1 MLLPWQLVDFKDL
14 EPSMQSQELLKQ
26 AHLKVSSAR
35 TSILQQ
41 LLDAR
46 VACSAEHLY
55 LQLHQQQSGLSLATI
70 YRVLTELEQAKLIER
85 QYHQRAKASFV
96 IRQQRT
102 QFQILHV
109 QNGQVEA
116 FEHQDLSNYLN
127 QLAEAMQQQLVK
139 VELTLH
145 VQPKAEF

>member
-1 MLLPWQLVDFKDL
+1 
-14 EPSMQSQELLKQ
+14 MQSQELLKQ

-96 IRQQRT
+96 IRQQRA
-102 QFQILHV
+102 QCQILHL

-116 FEHQDLSNYLN
+116 FEHQDLSSYLN
-127 QLAEAMQQQLVK
+127 QLADVMQQQLVK
-139 VELTLH
+139 VELILH
-145 VQPKAEF
+145 VQPKS

>member
-96 IRQQRT
+96 IRQQRA
-102 QFQILHV
+102 QCQILHL

-127 QLAEAMQQQLVK
+127 QLADVMQQQLVK
-139 VELTLH
+139 VELILH
-145 VQPKAEF
+145 VQPKS

>member
-1 MLLPWQLVDFKDL
+1 
-14 EPSMQSQELLKQ
+14 MQSQELLKQ
-26 AHLKVSSAR
+26 AHLKVSLAR
-35 TSILQQ
+35 TSVLQQ
-41 LLDAR
+41 LLDATT
-46 VACSAEHLY
+46 ACSAEQLY
-55 LQLHQQQSGLSLATI
+55 LQLQQQHSGLSLATI

-102 QFQILHV
+102 QFQILHL
-109 QNGQVEA
+109 QNGRVEA

-127 QLAEAMQQQLVK
+127 QLADVMQQQLVK

-145 VQPKAEF
+145 VQPKSEYELNISRGK

>member
-70 YRVLTELEQAKLIER
+70 YRVLTELEQVKLIER
-85 QYHQRAKASFV
+85 QYYQRAKASFV
-96 IRQQRT
+96 IRQQRA
-102 QFQILHV
+102 QCQILHL

-127 QLAEAMQQQLVK
+127 QLADVMQQQLVK
-139 VELTLH
+139 VELILH
-145 VQPKAEF
+145 VQPKS

>member
-1 MLLPWQLVDFKDL
+1 
-14 EPSMQSQELLKQ
+14 MQSQELLKQ

-70 YRVLTELEQAKLIER
+70 YRVLTELEQVKLIER
-85 QYHQRAKASFV
+85 QYYQRAKASFV
-96 IRQQRT
+96 IRQQRA
-102 QFQILHV
+102 QCQILHL

-127 QLAEAMQQQLVK
+127 QLADVMQQQLVK
-139 VELTLH
+139 VELILH
-145 VQPKAEF
+145 VQPKS

>member
-1 MLLPWQLVDFKDL
+1 
-14 EPSMQSQELLKQ
+14 MQSQELLKH
-26 AHLKVSSAR
+26 AHLKVSLAR
-35 TSILQQ
+35 TSVLQQ
-41 LLDAR
+41 LLDAK
-46 VACSAEHLY
+46 VACSAEQVY
-55 LQLHQQQSGLSLATI
+55 LQLQQQQSGLSLATI

-102 QFQILHV
+102 QFQILHL
-109 QNGQVEA
+109 QNGQVEV

>member
-1 MLLPWQLVDFKDL
+1 
-14 EPSMQSQELLKQ
+14 MQSQELLKQ

-96 IRQQRT
+96 IRQQRA
-102 QFQILHV
+102 QCQILHL

-127 QLAEAMQQQLVK
+127 QLADVMQQQLVK
-139 VELTLH
+139 VELILH
-145 VQPKAEF
+145 VQLKS

>member
-96 IRQQRT
+96 IRQQRA
-102 QFQILHV
+102 QCQILHL

-127 QLAEAMQQQLVK
+127 QLADVMQQQLVK
-139 VELTLH
+139 VELILH
-145 VQPKAEF
+145 VQLKS

>member
-70 YRVLTELEQAKLIER
+70 YRVLTELEQAKLIGR
-85 QYHQRAKASFV
+85 QYYQRAKASFV
-96 IRQQRT
+96 IRQQRA
-102 QFQILHV
+102 QCQILHL

-127 QLAEAMQQQLVK
+127 QLADVMQQQLVK
-139 VELTLH
+139 VELILH
-145 VQPKAEF
+145 VQPKS

>member
-1 MLLPWQLVDFKDL
+1 
-14 EPSMQSQELLKQ
+14 MQSQELLKQ

-96 IRQQRT
+96 IRQQRA
-102 QFQILHV
+102 QCQILHL

-127 QLAEAMQQQLVK
+127 QLADVMQQQLVK
-139 VELTLH
+139 VELILH

>member
-70 YRVLTELEQAKLIER
+70 YRVLTELEQAKLIEQ
-85 QYHQRAKASFV
+85 QYHQRTKASFV
-96 IRQQRT
+96 IRQQRA
-102 QFQILHV
+102 QCQILHL

-127 QLAEAMQQQLVK
+127 QLADVMQQQLVK
-139 VELTLH
+139 VELILH
-145 VQPKAEF
+145 VQLKS

>member
-1 MLLPWQLVDFKDL
+1 
-14 EPSMQSQELLKQ
+14 MQSQELLKH
-26 AHLKVSSAR
+26 AHLKVSLAR
-35 TSILQQ
+35 TSVLQQ
-41 LLDAR
+41 ILDAK
-46 VACSAEHLY
+46 VACSAEQVY
-55 LQLHQQQSGLSLATI
+55 LQLQQQQSGLSLATI

-102 QFQILHV
+102 QFQILHLK
-109 QNGQVEA
+109 NGQVEA

>member
-96 IRQQRT
+96 IRQQRA
-102 QFQILHV
+102 QCQILHL

-116 FEHQDLSNYLN
+116 FEHQDLSSYLN
-127 QLAEAMQQQLVK
+127 QLADVMQQQLVK
-139 VELTLH
+139 VELILH
-145 VQPKAEF
+145 VQPKS

>member
-26 AHLKVSSAR
+26 SHLKVSSAC

-41 LLDAR
+41 LLDAT
-46 VACSAEHLY
+46 VACSAEQLY

-96 IRQQRT
+96 IRQQRA
-102 QFQILHV
+102 QCQILHL

-127 QLAEAMQQQLVK
+127 QLADVMQQQLVK
-139 VELTLH
+139 VELILH
-145 VQPKAEF
+145 VQLKS

>member
-41 LLDAR
+41 LLDAT

-96 IRQQRT
+96 IR
-102 QFQILHV
+102 
-109 QNGQVEA
+109 
-116 FEHQDLSNYLN
+116 
-127 QLAEAMQQQLVK
+127 
-139 VELTLH
+139 
-145 VQPKAEF
+145 

>member
-96 IRQQRT
+96 IRQQRA
-102 QFQILHV
+102 QCQILHL

-127 QLAEAMQQQLVK
+127 QLADVMQQQLVK
-139 VELTLH
+139 VELILH

>member
-85 QYHQRAKASFV
+85 QYYQRAKASFV
-96 IRQQRT
+96 IRQQRA
-102 QFQILHV
+102 QCQILHL

-127 QLAEAMQQQLVK
+127 QLADVMQQQLVK
-139 VELTLH
+139 VELILH
-145 VQPKAEF
+145 VQPKS

>member
-96 IRQQRT
+96 IRQQRA
-102 QFQILHV
+102 QCQILHL

-116 FEHQDLSNYLN
+116 FEHQDLSKYLN
-127 QLAEAMQQQLVK
+127 QLADVMQQQLVK
-139 VELTLH
+139 VELILH
-145 VQPKAEF
+145 VQPKS

>member
-1 MLLPWQLVDFKDL
+1 
-14 EPSMQSQELLKQ
+14 MQSQELLKQ

-96 IRQQRT
+96 IRQQRA
-102 QFQILHV
+102 QCQILHL

-127 QLAEAMQQQLVK
+127 QLADVMQQQLVK
-139 VELTLH
+139 VELILH
-145 VQPKAEF
+145 VQPKS